1 MTVREQLSYT
11 PVTVPINDQ
20 LGSVPRFTP
29 EASISSGIT
38 TFGSSPPPIDPN
50 NPPWG
55 VGGAFLVCLASFLLQ
70 AIVQVLFLFPYGL
83 RRGLV
88 PGSPD
93 FARGIT
99 EMALSDPTAILLQ
112 VLSLLPAHLLT
123 FAVIWALV
131 TRFGRLPFF
140 ATIGWGWPRRLGF
153 WRSVIFGVVL
163 FAVATAVAKLL
174 GSDKATPLEQIINS
188 STAARYALAFLAVF
202 TAPFI
207 EEFIFR
213 GVLYAALQRL
223 VGAVGAGLF
232 VLVLFT
238 LIHVPQYRTNYG
250 VIAAVLL
257 LSTSLTIVRAV
268 TGRLLPCIVIHLVF
282 NGISAIILLV
292 EPHFSKSAPVPT
304 PTGIGLLLL
313 TYLGLN

>member
-1 MTVREQLSYT
+1 V
-11 PVTVPINDQ
+11 V
-20 LGSVPRFTP
+20 
-29 EASISSGIT
+29 A
-38 TFGSSPPPIDPN
+38 
-50 NPPWG
+50 
-55 VGGAFLVCLASFLLQ
+55 AFLVCFASFLLQ
-70 AIVQVLFLFPYGL
+70 AIVQVLFLFPYAL

-88 PGSPD
+88 PGTPD
-93 FARGIT
+93 FARSIA
-99 EMALSDPTAILLQ
+99 EMALNDPTAILLQ

-123 FAVIWALV
+123 FALIWALV
-131 TRFGRLPFF
+131 TRFGKLPFF

-163 FAVATAVAKLL
+163 FVVATAVTKLL

-202 TAPFI
+202 TAPFV

-223 VGAVGAGLF
+223 VGAVWAGLF

-257 LSTSLTIVRAV
+257 LSTSLTVVRAV

-292 EPHFSKSAPVPT
+292 EPHFSNSAPVPT
-304 PTGIGLLLL
+304 PTGALLFLL